1 MKARPVGQTDAGS
14 RLGPNA
20 LLEHVRCEVAAFA
33 RCLDHDPTAPVRA
46 CPGWD
51 VAELATHLGRVHR
64 WATAALSSGDPPDLP
79 ARPSGE
85 DLRTW
90 FDEGAVDLLAELGAR
105 DPAQPCWTL
114 AAPHTVGFWVRRQAH
129 ESAMHRWDAE
139 TALGRPASIDAG
151 LAGDG
156 VDEVVEMMYPRQVA
170 LGRADAVDAALVL
183 RAGSHEWVV
192 GGEGPRAA
200 IAADPGELLLLLWK
214 RRTLDEVLAR
224 GGRLEGDRSAAETVL
239 GAKLTP

>member
-1 MKARPVGQTDAGS
+1 MDDVRAGIGGRLSPV
-14 RLGPNA
+14 A
-20 LLEHVRCEVAAFA
+20 LVGHLQREVAAFA
-33 RCLDHDPTAPVRA
+33 RCLDDDLSAHVGA

-64 WATAALSSGDPPDLP
+64 WATAALSSSDPVGFPPGP
-79 ARPSGE
+79 ASEDVRPWVE
-85 DLRTW
+85 R
-90 FDEGAVDLLAELGAR
+90 GAADLLAELAAR
-105 DPAQPCWTL
+105 DPAQPCWSF

-156 VDEVVEMMYPRQVA
+156 VAEVVEMMYPRQVS
-170 LGRADAVDAALVL
+170 LGRQAALHPALVL
-183 RAGSHEWVV
+183 RARSHEWVV
-192 GGEGPRAA
+192 GGDGPRAVL
-200 IAADPGELLLLLWK
+200 AADPGELLLLLWK
-214 RRTLDEVLAR
+214 RRTLEEVLAG